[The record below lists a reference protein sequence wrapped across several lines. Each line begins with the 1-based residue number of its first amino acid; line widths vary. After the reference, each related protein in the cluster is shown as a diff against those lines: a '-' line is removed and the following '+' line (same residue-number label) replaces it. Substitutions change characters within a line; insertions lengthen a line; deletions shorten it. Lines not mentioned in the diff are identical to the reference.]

1 MSSNFFI
8 VQQLTEM
15 RDRQLLVACEYAV
28 EHAAAHL
35 LALVTSSLRQVKG
48 TLKEELLDKLA

>member
-1 MSSNFFI
+1 
-8 VQQLTEM
+8 M